1 MTASTA
7 GTPGTVVGV
16 MEGEASSALRGKRI
30 LVTRPRAQAD
40 SLCDRLRALGAQ
52 PIVFPTIAIAPPEDY
67 GPLDEALAALREYDW
82 AILTSVNG
90 VAAFWGR
97 LQEIAASV
105 PPGLRFAAIGPA
117 TARALEEQG
126 VRAEFVP
133 DEYVA
138 ESLAAGL
145 GEVRGQRVLLARAD
159 IARRALADDLRAQG
173 AVVTEVAAYRT
184 VPAEPDP
191 AGLEEM
197 RRGVD
202 AIIFTSSSTVR
213 NFVKM
218 VGDLH
223 LEGAAIACIGPI
235 TAASA
240 RKAGLT
246 VDVMAQEY
254 TTEGVVAALAKYFG
268 GAKPEWKES

>member
-1 MTASTA
+1 MTASTV
-7 GTPGTVVGV
+7 GTPGSLAGV
-16 MEGEASSALRGKRI
+16 TESEASSALRGKRI

-40 SLCDRLRALGAQ
+40 SLCERLAARGAQ
-52 PIVFPTIAIAPPEDY
+52 PILFPTIAIAAPEDY
-67 GPLDEALAALREYDW
+67 GPLDEALAALGEYDW

-90 VAAFWGR
+90 VAALWSR
-97 LQEIAASV
+97 LEEIGASV
-105 PPGLRFAAIGPA
+105 PPGVRFAAIGPA
-117 TARALEEQG
+117 TARALEERG

-133 DEYVA
+133 EEYVA

-145 GEVRGQRVLLARAD
+145 GEVRGQRMLLPRAD

-173 AVVTEVAAYRT
+173 AAVTEVAAYRT

-191 AGLEEM
+191 TGLREL

-213 NFVKM
+213 NFVAM

-223 LEGAAIACIGPI
+223 LVDAAIACIGPI

-240 RKAGLT
+240 REAGLH

-254 TTEGVVAALAKYFG
+254 TTEGVVAALAEYFG
-268 GAKPEWKES
+268 RART